1 MQTAELS
8 FVVILGVMAAFYF
21 IFIRPARKEQTRLEE
36 TIRNLGAGDEIIT
49 TAGFFARIVEIRT
62 PEEGPVEMTLDF
74 GDGRHI
80 RALITSVSKLVTRAE
95 DATTPP
101 TTGPPNGRARVGGPP
116 GERPPAKRPPVP
128 SDGGEK
134 VQGP

>member
-36 TIRNLGAGDEIIT
+36 TIRDLEAGDEIIT

-74 GDGRHI
+74 GDGRHV
-80 RALITSVSKLVTRAE
+80 RALITSVSERVTRAE
-95 DATTPP
+95 DAA
-101 TTGPPNGRARVGGPP
+101 GPANGRAGDRARV
-116 GERPPAKRPPVP
+116 ERPPVERPPVA